1 MTAYQQ
7 GDVAAFAELV
17 ARHEKPLWNFLRRF
31 VRDPATAE
39 DLLQE
44 TFMRVVRGAAEWKAS
59 SRFSTWLYTIGRNL
73 CVDHA
78 RRASHRQALSLDG
91 QSGRH
96 AEEDAPRLHEQ
107 LSGADPGGERRALDR
122 ELGERLDRAIAALP
136 EPQREVFVMREVL
149 DLPFAEIALA
159 VGASEPTVKSR
170 MRYAL
175 ERLRSE
181 LGALHEDRASVEV
194 QS

>member
-1 MTAYQQ
+1 MSAYQQ

-31 VRDPATAE
+31 VRDAATAE
-39 DLLQE
+39 DLQQE
-44 TFMRVVRGAAEWKAS
+44 TFMRVVKGASEWKAS
-59 SRFSTWLYTIGRNL
+59 SKFSTWLYTIGRNL

-78 RRASHRQALSLDG
+78 RRAVHRKAVSLDG
-91 QSGRH
+91 QSSPR
-96 AEEDAPRLHEQ
+96 AEEEEPRLHDQ
-107 LSGADPGGERRALDR
+107 VSGGDPGGERRALDR
-122 ELGERLDRAIAALP
+122 ELAERLDRAIAALP
-136 EPQREVFVMREVL
+136 EPQREVFVMRELL

-181 LGALHEDRASVEV
+181 LAALRESQPGAEV
-194 QS
+194 QT

>member
-1 MTAYQQ
+1 MIAYQQ

-31 VRDPATAE
+31 VRDAATAE
-39 DLLQE
+39 DLQQE
-44 TFMRVVRGAAEWKAS
+44 TFMRVVRGRNEWKAS
-59 SRFSTWLYTIGRNL
+59 SKFSTWLYTIGRNL

-78 RRASHRQALSLDG
+78 RRAVHRKVVSLDG
-91 QSGRH
+91 QSAAN
-96 AEEDAPRLHEQ
+96 AEADEPRLHDQ
-107 LSGADPGGERRALDR
+107 VSGDDPGGERRALDR
-122 ELGERLDRAIAALP
+122 ELGQRLDRAIAQLP
-136 EPQREVFVMREVL
+136 EPQREVFVMREL
-149 DLPFAEIALA
+149 LELPFAEIALA

-181 LGALHEDRASVEV
+181 LCALHESPTSAEV
-194 QS
+194 LP